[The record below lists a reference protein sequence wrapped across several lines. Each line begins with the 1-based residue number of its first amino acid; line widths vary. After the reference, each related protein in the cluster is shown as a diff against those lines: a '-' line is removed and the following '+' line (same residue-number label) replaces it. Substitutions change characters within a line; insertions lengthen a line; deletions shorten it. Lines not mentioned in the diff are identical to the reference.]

1 MPFLEPRPGL
11 ELTESDI
18 PPRIPLARVWD
29 EWGMEEYGGVQVS
42 LPLGFGWNGE
52 CERIG
57 ADGGDGCICV
67 VGADMWACATSYKP
81 HGVDVALARTKQ
93 PSNPLR
99 EVI

>member
-1 MPFLEPRPGL
+1 
-11 ELTESDI
+11 
-18 PPRIPLARVWD
+18 
-29 EWGMEEYGGVQVS
+29 MEEDGVVQLS
-42 LPLGFGWNGE
+42 LPLGFGRNGE

-57 ADGGDGCICV
+57 ADGGGGCICV

-81 HGVDVALARTKQ
+81 RDVDVAPARTKQ